1 MSISIKTRQAYAEI
15 DSFLELLSEG
25 QRNQVPQKLRE
36 FFKREKAQGYK
47 KSIYPDIPIK
57 DQNFAKET
65 LGLIALLN
73 LEYWCKDEQEK
84 QRLEEIYEKNEKDYQ
99 NNLNQ
104 QFNYITSVR
113 RENET
118 QDIPEE
124 NTHMVVVKETALKKF
139 FNRILKFFHNQKFWR
154 NHD

>member
-15 DSFLELLSEG
+15 DSFLELLNEE
-25 QRNQVPQKLRE
+25 QKNQVPQKLRE
-36 FFKREKAQGYK
+36 FFKREKAQEYK
-47 KSIYPDIPIK
+47 KIIYPDIPIK
-57 DQNFAKET
+57 DQNFSKET

-84 QRLEEIYEKNEKDYQ
+84 QRLEKIYEKNEKNYQ

-104 QFNYITSVR
+104 QFNYTTLFR
-113 RENET
+113 RENKT
-118 QDIPEE
+118 QNIPEE
-124 NTHMVVVKETALKKF
+124 NTQMVVIKETALEKF
-139 FNRILKFFHNQKFWR
+139 FNRILKFFYNKKFWR